1 MFKDYNPY
9 QDFLLP
15 PSVNDFLP
23 AGDLACV
30 IVEIV
35 NDFDISPFYQ
45 RYQPLGPHAYHPKM
59 MLGLMFYAYSQ
70 GLFSSRKIEERAQY
84 DLRFMYVA
92 GYQHP
97 DFHTICNFR
106 KDHLDLIAGYFKD
119 IVMLCSRLGLVSWR
133 TVAIDGTKLK
143 ANASS
148 QRNKDRDALRKEIA
162 DVEAEIARRLAL
174 AQATD
179 DAESAA
185 EDASNRLDVKD
196 LRDLHSKLEAAR
208 SRLDDQPEKTSVNL
222 TDPDSRIL
230 PKVGSGY
237 NAQIAVDT
245 LSDVIVAA
253 EVVDAANDVHQ
264 LLPMIDRVEAITEA
278 RGDKL
283 TVLGDSGFASAQAF
297 TALESRPNI
306 RAFVP
311 QREDVHRA
319 GKEAPPF
326 DKSRFQ
332 LDVDSGGGVC
342 PLGQPMR
349 VLRRGVNKSGQPNI
363 QFVGTACAECPRR
376 AECTKAKQRSVVV
389 LQAEP
394 ALERMRE
401 RMKTALGKAAMAI
414 RRSTVEPVFGILK
427 ERLGFRQFSLRGWE
441 KVKGEFLLL
450 CCAYNLKKI
459 AGKLGGKSISQAEM
473 VLKAEIE
480 AEMSLF
486 FGSFLRIFATF
497 GLFVLLVSLHRR

>member
-1 MFKDYNPY
+1 MFKDYNPH

-15 PSVNDFLP
+15 ASARDFLP

-30 IVEIV
+30 VVEIV
-35 NDFDISPFYQ
+35 DDFDINPFYQ

-59 MLGLMFYAYSQ
+59 MLGLLFYAYAQ
-70 GLFSSRKIEERAQY
+70 GVFSSRKIEERICY
-84 DLRFMYVA
+84 DIRFMYVA
-92 GYQHP
+92 GYQRP

-119 IVMLCSRLGLVSWR
+119 IVLLCNRLGLAAFRS
-133 TVAIDGTKLK
+133 VAIDGTKIK

-148 QRNKDRDALRKEIA
+148 QRNKDRETLRKEIA
-162 DVEAEIARRLAL
+162 AVKAEIARRLAL

-179 DAESAA
+179 EDESAA
-185 EDASNRLDVKD
+185 EETPNRADVAN

-208 SRLDDQPEKTSVNL
+208 SQLDDQPEKSSVNL
-222 TDPDSRIL
+222 TDPDSRVL

-245 LSDVIVAA
+245 QNGVIVAA

-264 LLPMIDRVEAITEA
+264 LLPMIDRVEEVTRSLGE
-278 RGDKL
+278 KL
-283 TVLGDSGFASAQAF
+283 TVAADSGYASAQAF
-297 TALESRPNI
+297 TALEARPDI

-311 QREDVHRA
+311 QREDVHRR

-326 DKSRFQ
+326 DKSRFR
-332 LDVDSGGGVC
+332 LDVDTGCGVC

-349 VLRRGVNKSGQPNI
+349 KKRQGVNKSGQPYV
-363 QFVGTACAECPRR
+363 QFVGTACAECPHR
-376 AECTKAKQRSVVV
+376 AECTRAKCRSVVV

-394 ALERMRE
+394 VLERMRK

-414 RRSTVEPVFGILK
+414 RRSTVEPAIGILK
-427 ERLGFRQFSLRGWE
+427 AQLGFRQFSLRGME

-450 CCAYNLKKI
+450 CGAYNLKKL
-459 AGKLGGKSISQAEM
+459 AQGLGGRSISQAKRA
-473 VLKAEIE
+473 LKA
-480 AEMSLF
+480 
-486 FGSFLRIFATF
+486 RIDAIYDPNVFQTAGF
-497 GLFVLLVSLHRR
+497 SCSGGLFIPRMPRPN